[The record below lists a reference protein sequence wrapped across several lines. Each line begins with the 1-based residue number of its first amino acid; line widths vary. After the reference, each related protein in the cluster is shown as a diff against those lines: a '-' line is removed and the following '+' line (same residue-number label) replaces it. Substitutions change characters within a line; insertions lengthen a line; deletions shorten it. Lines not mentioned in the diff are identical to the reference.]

1 MKMKNVE
8 DFYPL
13 TPMQQGMLF
22 HTLYAPDSG
31 VYFEQLRCILSG
43 DFNVSAFERAW
54 NTVVNR
60 HSILRTGFVGEGL
73 KEPVQVVYHEINL
86 PFEKQ
91 DWRNLSSTE
100 QEERLNL
107 YLQND
112 IRQSFQLS
120 KAPLMRFALFQLS
133 DNSYQFI
140 WDYHHI
146 LMDGWCVPILLTE
159 VLTYYDSFCNGQDV
173 QLPRSRPYRD
183 YIVWLKK
190 QNYDNAKAYWQRM
203 LKGFT
208 APTPIN
214 IGPVDNK
221 NEDREKEF
229 GDQEIYLP
237 EQLTNMLRDHART
250 YQLTL
255 NTIIQGSWALLLSRY
270 SGEDDVVFGSTV
282 SGRPTDLAGAESI
295 IGLFINTLPVR
306 AQLYPKTS
314 FLSYLKE
321 LQEQQLE
328 QRQFEYSSLIDI
340 QGWSDVPRGLPLFE
354 SILVFEN
361 YPIET
366 ALQEQNERSLIIQN
380 IQSEELTNYPITV
393 VAGPGTEL
401 MIKILYDY
409 DRFDD
414 AVIKGMLGHFRK
426 ILEEF
431 IKNPQQ
437 QIKDLNVL
445 TDDEQKQ
452 LLIDWNETKADYP
465 HDRCIHELF
474 EAKVEQ
480 IPDATAIIF
489 EEKQL
494 TYRELN
500 QHANQLASYLQKLEV
515 GPEVLV
521 AICIERSVEMIVSIL
536 GILKAGGAYLPIDPD
551 YPEERLLFI
560 LQDSEASVLITQKDF
575 MQKFSKSNAHII
587 CIDEDWVTI
596 SCESREALM
605 SNVTSENLA
614 YMIYTSGS
622 TGKPKGTLL
631 QHQGL
636 SNYIIA
642 TINALGVDKY
652 DHVLQFASLSFDA
665 SVLEIFTALTSGAT
679 LYLARRETLMS
690 SPNLIQFLRKHKITV
705 SLLPPSLL
713 SVLPVEGL
721 PDFKTLLTG
730 GEKCTKDIVLRWYSG
745 RNFYNAYGPTEAT
758 VAPTLYHVENVS
770 ETLVNI
776 PIGHPLSN
784 IQIYLFDRNLQP
796 VPLGVPG
803 ELHIGGVCLARGYH
817 NRPELTAEKFIPNP
831 FSDERGG
838 RLYKTG
844 DLARYLED
852 GNIEFIGRIDH
863 QVKIR
868 GFRIELGE
876 IENMMLQH
884 PMIQNAVVVVKE
896 YGQQDKNL
904 IAYYVNTKDQTLS
917 SSDLRSFLQK
927 ELPDYMIPSAFVQL
941 NVLPLNSSGKIDRK
955 ALPEPEGKRPELKK
969 SYVAPRDIWE
979 IELAQIWE
987 DILNIQPIGVKDNF
1001 FELGG
1006 HSLLAVRMIS
1016 QIQEKIG
1023 KNISLAALFQEPT
1036 IEQLAMLI
1044 RSEDTTKSTPVLM
1057 PLQPK
1062 GTKKPLYFIHPSGG
1076 SVHWYTDLA
1085 RYIGKDQPFYGV
1097 QAKGLNGEE
1106 PIHTKIEDMAA
1117 YYVCAIRE
1125 FQPEGPYFLGSW
1137 SLGVIIVFEVAQ
1149 QLRSQ
1154 GQEVAFLGLLDQ
1166 GPVIPS
1172 EEPEDN
1178 AAYLVQTFGKN
1189 LSLSLEQL
1197 RKLNDDEQIEYV
1209 FKLAKQVNWL
1219 LPDVKLHQFRHFILM
1234 LRTHTDA
1241 WRNYRPKV
1249 YPGNITVFRAEEQTN
1264 KNIDQKDLGWGDLT
1278 TEKVE
1283 IHEVPGDHLSMVHK
1297 PHVKKLAKRLKA
1309 CLDNIQAQ

>member
-13 TPMQQGMLF
+13 SPMQQGMLF

-31 VYFEQLRCILSG
+31 VYFEQLSCTLHG
-43 DFNVSAFERAW
+43 DFNFNAFELAW
-54 NTVVNR
+54 NTIVNR
-60 HSILRTGFVGEGL
+60 HPILRTGFIGEGL

-100 QEERLNL
+100 QEERLNQ

-112 IRQSFQLS
+112 IHLGFQLS

-133 DNSYQFI
+133 DNSYQFV

-146 LMDGWCVPILLTE
+146 LLDGWCVPMILTE

-173 QLPRSRPYRD
+173 QLPQARPYRD
-183 YIVWLKK
+183 YIIWLKK
-190 QNYDNAKAYWQRM
+190 QNYDNARMYWQKM

-208 APTPIN
+208 TPTPLN
-214 IGPVDNK
+214 IGHADYK
-221 NEDREKEF
+221 SEDKEKGF
-229 GDQEIYLP
+229 GDQEIYLS
-237 EQLTNMLRDHART
+237 EQLTNSLRDHART

-282 SGRPTDLAGAESI
+282 SGRPTDLAGAESM

-306 AQLYPKTS
+306 AQLSSNTS

-328 QRQFEYSSLIDI
+328 LRQFEYSSLIDI
-340 QGWSDVPRGLPLFE
+340 QGWSDVPRGLSLFE
-354 SILVFEN
+354 SIVVFEN
-361 YPIET
+361 YPIES
-366 ALQEQNERSLIIQN
+366 ALQEQNERSLIIKN
-380 IQSEELTNYPITV
+380 IQSEEQTNYPITV
-393 VAGPGTEL
+393 VAGPGAEL
-401 MIKILYDY
+401 MLRILYDY

-414 AVIKGMLGHFRK
+414 EMIKRMLGHFRK

-437 QIKDLNVL
+437 QIEEINLL
-445 TDDEQKQ
+445 TDEEQKQ

-465 HDRCIHELF
+465 YDRCIHELF

-480 IPDATAIIF
+480 IPDATAIVF

-500 QHANQLASYLQKLEV
+500 QCANQWAHYLQKLKV

-521 AICIERSVEMIVSIL
+521 AICVERSVEMIVSIL
-536 GILKAGGAYLPIDPD
+536 GVLKAGGAYLPMDPS
-551 YPEERLLFI
+551 YPEERLSFMLE
-560 LQDSEASVLITQKDF
+560 DSNASILITQKGF
-575 MQKFSKSNAHII
+575 IQKFSKSNACII
-587 CIDEDWVTI
+587 CLDDDWATI
-596 SCESREALM
+596 AHENRKFPKSKVASD
-605 SNVTSENLA
+605 NLA

-631 QHQGL
+631 HHKGL
-636 SNYIIA
+636 CNFITAYIKSLNI
-642 TINALGVDKY
+642 GME
-652 DHVLQFASLSFDA
+652 DHILQFASLSFDA
-665 SVLEIFTALTSGAT
+665 SVMEIFTALTSGAT
-679 LYLARRETLMS
+679 LYLARRENLMS
-690 SPNLIQFLRKHKITV
+690 VLNLIQLLREYKITV
-705 SLLPPSLL
+705 LLLPPSLL
-713 SVLPVEGL
+713 SILPVEDL
-721 PDFKTLLTG
+721 PDLKILLTA
-730 GEKCTKDIVLRWYSG
+730 GEKCTKEIVLRCYSG

-758 VAPTLYHVENVS
+758 VGATLYHVKNVS
-770 ETLVNI
+770 ENEENI
-776 PIGHPLSN
+776 PIGRPHAN
-784 IQIYLFDRNLQP
+784 IQIYLLDQNLQP
-796 VPLGVPG
+796 VPLSVPG

-817 NRPELTAEKFIPNP
+817 NRPELTADKFIPNP
-831 FSDERGG
+831 FRDEKGG

-863 QVKIR
+863 QLKIR

-876 IENMMLQH
+876 IENVMLQH
-884 PMIQNAVVVVKE
+884 PLIQNAVVVVKE
-896 YGQQDKNL
+896 YNQKDKNL
-904 IAYYVNTKDQTLS
+904 VAYYVDAEDQNLS
-917 SSDLRSFLQK
+917 SSDLRSYLQK
-927 ELPDYMIPSAFVQL
+927 KLPDYMIPFALVQL
-941 NVLPLNSSGKIDRK
+941 SVMPLTPNGKIDRK
-955 ALPEPEGKRPELKK
+955 ALPEPEGKRSELKE
-969 SYVAPRDIWE
+969 SYVAPRDMWE

-1006 HSLLAVRMIS
+1006 HSLLALRMIS
-1016 QIQEKIG
+1016 QIHEKTG
-1023 KNISLAALFQEPT
+1023 RNISLAALFQEPT
-1036 IEQLAMLI
+1036 IEQLAMLV
-1044 RSEDTTKSTPVLM
+1044 RCEDTVKSTHVLI

-1062 GTKKPLYFIHPSGG
+1062 GIKKPLYFIHPSGG
-1076 SVHWYTDLA
+1076 SVHWYADLA
-1085 RYIGKDQPFYGV
+1085 RYIGNDQPLYGV

-1117 YYVCAIRE
+1117 YYVQAIRQ
-1125 FQPEGPYFLGSW
+1125 FQPDGPYFLGSW
-1137 SLGVIIVFEVAQ
+1137 SLGVIIAFEVAQ
-1149 QLRSQ
+1149 QLYSQ

-1166 GPVIPS
+1166 GTAIPFD
-1172 EEPEDN
+1172 EPEDN
-1178 AAYLVQTFGKN
+1178 AAYLVQTFGN
-1189 LSLSLEQL
+1189 HLSLSLEQL
-1197 RKLNDDEQIEYV
+1197 RKLNNDEQIEYV
-1209 FKLAKQVNWL
+1209 FNLAKQVNWL
-1219 LPDVKLHQFRHFILM
+1219 LPDVELPQFRHFILI

-1241 WRNYRPKV
+1241 WRNYEPKV
-1249 YPGNITVFRAEEQTN
+1249 YPGNITVFCSEEQAN
-1264 KNIDQKDLGWGDLT
+1264 KKINQKDLGWSDLT
-1278 TEKVE
+1278 TKEVE

-1309 CLDNIQAQ
+1309 CLDTIQTQ